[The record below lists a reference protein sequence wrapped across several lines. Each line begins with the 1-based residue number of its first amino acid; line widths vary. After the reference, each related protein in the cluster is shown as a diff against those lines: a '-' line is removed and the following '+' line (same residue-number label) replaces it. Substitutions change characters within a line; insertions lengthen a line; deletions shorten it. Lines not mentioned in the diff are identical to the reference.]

1 MNKKIKFKV
10 LNQDFSA
17 RCGKIFT
24 SRGIIDTPA
33 FMPVGTSASVKAMF
47 PETVKKCGS
56 DIILANTYHLMLRPG
71 AELINKLGG
80 IHKFMNWHYPVLTD
94 SGGFQVMSLSS
105 RRKINENGVI
115 FKSHIDG
122 LDVLLTPEKSI
133 QVQSLLGADIIM
145 CFDEC
150 TPFPSSEKDSLE
162 SMRLSMR
169 WAKRSKKALMENS
182 GALFGIMQGS
192 MFKEQRYESSNI
204 LKDLEFEGYA
214 LGGLA
219 VGETQNEMFKVLD
232 YAVDFLPKDKPR
244 YLMGVGKPADILGAV
259 LRGVDMFDCVIPTR
273 SGRTGQVFTST
284 GFLNIKNS
292 KHKDDKRPIDSE
304 CDCITCKNYS
314 RAYLHHIF
322 KSKEILSSML
332 LTLHNIN
339 YYQSFMKGIR
349 SAISC
354 NNLNHFV
361 DAFYRKLEKDN

>member
-1 MNKKIKFKV
+1 MNKKIKFKI
-10 LNQDFSA
+10 LNQDLSA
-17 RCGKIFT
+17 RCGEIFT
-24 SRGIIDTPA
+24 SRGKINTPA

-47 PETVKKCGS
+47 PETVKSCGS

-71 AELINKLGG
+71 AKLINDLGG
-80 IHKFMNWHYPVLTD
+80 IHNFMNWHQPVLTD

-105 RRKINENGVI
+105 RRRINENGVI

-122 LDVLLTPEKSI
+122 LDVELTPEKSI
-133 QVQSLLGADIIM
+133 TIQSLLGADIIM

-150 TPFPSSEKDSLE
+150 TPFPTSEKASLE

-169 WAKRSKKALMENS
+169 WAKRSKKALVKNS

-192 MFKEQRYESSNI
+192 MFKDQRYESANI

-219 VGETQNEMFKVLD
+219 VGETQREMFNVLD

-259 LRGVDMFDCVIPTR
+259 IRGVDMFDCVIPTR

-284 GFLNIKNS
+284 GSLNIKNS
-292 KHKDDKRPIDSE
+292 KYKKDKSPLDLE
-304 CDCITCKNYS
+304 CNCITCKNYS
-314 RAYLHHIF
+314 RAYLHHLF
-322 KSKEILSSML
+322 KSKEILSAML
-332 LTLHNIN
+332 LTLHNIHF
-339 YYQSFMKGIR
+339 YQSFMKDIR
-349 SAISC
+349 SAITC
-354 NNLNHFV
+354 KKLNNFV
-361 DAFYRKLEKDN
+361 DNFNRKLNLEK